1 METLLLLPLTWIA
14 IGLIIRIAETLTG
27 DGTLLGFG
35 CSGIIL
41 GALIWL
47 LGLKIGVMWLLVIFV
62 GLGVFV
68 SMLTR
73 RLLKK
78 TERYK
83 GDMNTY

>member
-1 METLLLLPLTWIA
+1 MEALLLLPLSWVA
-14 IGLIIRIAETLTG
+14 IGLILVIAETLIG

-47 LGLKIGVMWLLVIFV
+47 LNLKISVLWLLVIFV
-62 GLGVFV
+62 ALGLFV

-73 RLLKK
+73 RLMKK
-78 TERYK
+78 TERHK
-83 GDMNTY
+83 GDINTY